1 MADRAPELLWSGPSA
16 AGDGALVLAHGA
28 GAGMRSPFMEAFAA
42 GLAERGIAVCR
53 FEFPYMREMAASG
66 RRRPPDPEPVLRRCW
81 TEVVRRMDDRPLTI
95 GGKSLGGRIASLIA
109 DGSGAAGL
117 VCLGYPFHPPA
128 RPDRTR
134 TAHLAGLRTPALFCQ
149 GTRDPFGSFTEV
161 GGYDLSPAIAL
172 HWLTDGD
179 HSLKPRRKSRR
190 TIEENWREAMDRIAD
205 FARNAWR

>member
-1 MADRAPELLWSGPSA
+1 MADRALKLLWLGPSA
-16 AGDGALVLAHGA
+16 SDEGALVLAHGA
-28 GAGMRSPFMEAFAA
+28 GAGMHSPFMEAFAE

-81 TEVVRRMDDRPLTI
+81 SEVVHRMDGRPLII

-134 TAHLAGLRTPALFCQ
+134 TAHLAELRTPALICQ

-161 GGYDLSPAIAL
+161 GGYDLSSAITI
-172 HWLTDGD
+172 HWLADGD
-179 HSLKPRRKSRR
+179 HSLKPRRASGR
-190 TIEENWREAMDRIAD
+190 TAGDNWSEAIDRIAS
-205 FARNAWR
+205 FARSAW